1 MVVANILFAVMTI
14 AARLAAQEHVPWA
27 EIGATRALVGALV
40 AVGFALSRGAR
51 LVPRQGQLAWA
62 RSLLGTGAM
71 LCTFYALGAPSF
83 AVGDAATLF
92 ATSPLLIALLSP
104 RMLGERPTRALGL
117 LVLVAFAG
125 VVLVA
130 GPRFALG
137 GRYAVVAL
145 SGAVFSALAMIYLRR
160 LRSGVGTDGDAEP
173 AGPPESPESI
183 ALHFA
188 VVSCVVLG
196 ALTAPVATVPSG
208 RASLWLLVTGLAGGV
223 AQLAMTR
230 AYSLTEAARLGAV
243 SYLGTVLANVGA
255 IVFLGEQA
263 TPTAL
268 VGTALV
274 VGSGVALAL
283 AAPAKPSRDGAPA
296 APPEGAPSAD
306 APPADATS
314 ATAPP
319 ADASS
324 ATAPR

>member
-1 MVVANILFAVMTI
+1 MIVANILFAVMTI
-14 AARLAAQEHVPWA
+14 AARLAANEHVPWP

-51 LVPRQGQLAWA
+51 LVPEQGRLAWA
-62 RSLLGTGAM
+62 RSLFGTGAM

-104 RMLGERPTRALGL
+104 HMLDERPTRALGV
-117 LVLVAFAG
+117 LVLVAFVG
-125 VVLVA
+125 VALVA

-137 GRYAVVAL
+137 GRHAAVAL
-145 SGAVFSALAMIYLRR
+145 AGAVFSALAMIYLRR
-160 LRSGVGTDGDAEP
+160 LRSGGSA
-173 AGPPESPESI
+173 ESPESI

-188 VVSCVVLG
+188 LVSCVVLG
-196 ALTAPVATVPSG
+196 ALTVPVAAVPSP
-208 RASLWLLVTGLAGGV
+208 RASFWLLTTGLAGGV

-255 IVFLGEQA
+255 IVFLGERA

-268 VGTALV
+268 VGTTLV
-274 VGSGVALAL
+274 VGAGVALAMV
-283 AAPAKPSRDGAPA
+283 APR
-296 APPEGAPSAD
+296 PSAT
-306 APPADATS
+306 PARQA
-314 ATAPP
+314 A
-319 ADASS
+319 
-324 ATAPR
+324 R